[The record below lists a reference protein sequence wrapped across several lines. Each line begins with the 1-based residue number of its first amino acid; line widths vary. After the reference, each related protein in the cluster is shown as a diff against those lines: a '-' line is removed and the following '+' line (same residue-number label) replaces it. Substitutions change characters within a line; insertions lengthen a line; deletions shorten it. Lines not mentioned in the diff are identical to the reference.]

1 MESSNLERIESLS
14 KQLDGGTAN
23 QDTRHAIADLII
35 DIVEAKQEYL
45 GYWEKLYVAKSI
57 DALGW
62 NTYALKQPTTAW
74 LLSSL
79 INLRNAIEAP
89 DKGRDEYSRRVD
101 DVDEFTCEQLL
112 ARMEEL
118 KMLI

>member
-1 MESSNLERIESLS
+1 MNSADLERIESLS
-14 KQLDGGTAN
+14 KQLGDGTAIL
-23 QDTRHAIADLII
+23 DTRHAIADLII
-35 DIVEAKQEYL
+35 DIVEEKQAHL
-45 GYWEKLYVAKSI
+45 GYWEKLYIARSI

-74 LLSSL
+74 LRSSL
-79 INLRNAIEAP
+79 INLGNALKPPNE
-89 DKGRDEYSRRVD
+89 GRDEYSRRVD
-101 DVDEFTCEQLL
+101 DVDEFTCDQLL